1 MAAKPDENSISAR
14 IREAREMAQLE
25 PAELREELRR
35 YGIELSKGGLHRL
48 ETQEPRNPNV
58 KQIEA
63 IADITN
69 VSPAWILFG
78 EGTTIPEQQVGSA
91 IRNRV
96 LDTIELMGGAL
107 DMNKKQETSFQSWL
121 SSMRKSKPAKISKP

>member
-1 MAAKPDENSISAR
+1 
-14 IREAREMAQLE
+14 MAQLE
-25 PAELREELRR
+25 PAKLRDELRKR
-35 YGIELSKGGLHRL
+35 GIELSKAGLHRL

-63 IADITN
+63 IASITN

-78 EGTTIPEQQVGSA
+78 QGTSIPEAQVGSA

-96 LDTIELMGGAL
+96 LDTIELMAGAL
-107 DMNKKQETSFQSWL
+107 DMTSKQETSLKSWL
-121 SSMRKSKPAKISKP
+121 KSMRSSHPKKIAKP